1 MTARLSE
8 LVPLGKT
15 FTMKRQITRAVVDA
29 YGDLVGDHDPI
40 HFDEAFCQ
48 KTVYGRPIAHGTLL
62 VGYMSAV
69 SSMATQDTGIP
80 FVSLGYDRMRF
91 VGPAFVGEEVEAKLT
106 IVGHEEERGR
116 ILADVTVSA
125 GGRLLAIAR
134 NIIKL
139 SA

>member
-1 MTARLSE
+1 MTVRPCE

-15 FTMKRQITRAVVDA
+15 FTMKRHVTRAVVDA

-40 HFDEAFCQ
+40 HFDEAFCR

-69 SSMATQDTGIP
+69 SAMATQDTGIP

-125 GGRLLAIAR
+125 GDRLLAIAR